1 MFKQKP
7 KYEKPDARIQWVG
20 FEKVF
25 TASQVLFDEAGPS
38 TEDFEL
44 DDDQITF

>member
-20 FEKVF
+20 SEKVF
-25 TASQVLFDEAGPS
+25 TASQVPFDSGS
-38 TEDFEL
+38 VSSEDFEE
-44 DDDQITF
+44 DGVINF